1 MTSTVTAGTEASEF
15 RTFDIG
21 INIQSCTFLHHI
33 TSLYVRDWIGCRL
46 GREPEY
52 WANSLGLASRRVYE
66 TYITQ

>member
-1 MTSTVTAGTEASEF
+1 MTSTGNGPGQRLLNFAHS
-15 RTFDIG
+15 IG

-52 WANSLGLASRRVYE
+52 WANSLGTSKQESL
-66 TYITQ
+66 